1 VDTGVTGEVTAVKVV
16 AVAATAVMAVKVE
29 VATEMAMEV
38 AVKVEV
44 ATEMAME
51 VAGMETEGP
60 VVKVTAA
67 EMGAGEEEMENTP
80 EPMFGI

>member
-16 AVAATAVMAVKVE
+16 AVAATAVM
-29 VATEMAMEV
+29 

>member
-1 VDTGVTGEVTAVKVV
+1 MDTGVTGEVTAVKVV
-16 AVAATAVMAVKVE
+16 AVAATAVTAV
-29 VATEMAMEV
+29 T